1 MYGLIPQSV
10 TNRFQ
15 GVLITDGATSY
26 AVFIYNC
33 HDMEWSGNAIIGW
46 QASSVLYATHSLS
59 GTTNAK
65 DVACL
70 NTPTTSSS
78 TLIYRVA
85 QRNFGRGWML
95 ILIMLTRQK

>member
-1 MYGLIPQSV
+1 MYVPQFL

-15 GVLITDGATSY
+15 GILITDGVTSY

-33 HDMEWSGNAIIGW
+33 DDMEWSGEAKIGW
-46 QASSVLYATHSLS
+46 QASSVLYAAHDLS
-59 GTTNAK
+59 GAANAK

-78 TLIYRVA
+78 VLIYRVA
-85 QRNFGRGWML
+85 MKDLGKR
-95 ILIMLTRQK
+95 